1 MVSWNYYTTTI
12 AINNFANYTLTKEGR
27 DISTNDICDRINAYI
42 PCNNKEIIIKNFIED
57 ANKANSMEEYKESTN
72 KLLTIIYDNW
82 IVK

>member
-12 AINNFANYTLTKEGR
+12 AINNFASYTLTKEGR

-42 PCNNKEIIIKNFIED
+42 PCNNKEKIIKDFTED
-57 ANKANSMEEYKESTN
+57 ANKTNSMEEYKVATN

-82 IVK
+82 ITN